1 MRIPIAAQGLYY
13 QRSIM
18 IETLLIIEDEKLLGS
33 ELSRHYRQSG
43 WEVVLATNLTEAR
56 ELLLNKKIEP
66 LLILSDMNLPDGNA
80 LDFMEKI
87 KKNSPY
93 PDTAKEEKGAP
104 AKAQGAFADDSRDG
118 GGRALPG
125 AFAEW
130 LFLTG
135 YGNVPDSVRALRL
148 GAYDF
153 LEKPCDLERLDLV
166 VASAARSAAIQR
178 RVIDQTKH
186 RHRRYT
192 QDAYVGHSRQ
202 AQDIRQLLAKLT
214 QVPFSAL
221 IIGGESGTGKGL
233 AARILHYGGSRA
245 QQPMIEVN
253 CAALPRELLES
264 ELFGHEPGAFTGAA
278 GRHRGLLEQADGGT
292 LFMDE
297 IGEMPLDLQAKL
309 LKVIEDHKVRRLGGE
324 KEIQVDVQI
333 VAASNRDLEKMALDS
348 SFRADL
354 YHRLSVFKLILP
366 PLREAVEDL
375 DQLVPLF
382 VAEYNAKAGR
392 QVKDIP
398 DAVWEKL
405 KAHNWPGNV
414 RELRNV
420 IERCVLFA
428 DGPTFPVQ
436 WLQLPGQPAVEALQT
451 EQGIWLPLDGSMA
464 LDDMDGFIIK
474 TALERADNNLTAAAR
489 ALGATRET
497 LRYRV
502 RKYNLKIAD

>member
-1 MRIPIAAQGLYY
+1 
-13 QRSIM
+13 M
-18 IETLLIIEDEKLLGS
+18 IETLLIIEDEKLLGT
-33 ELSRHYRQSG
+33 ELSRHYRTQG
-43 WEVVLATNLTEAR
+43 WEVILAATLAKAK
-56 ELLLNKKIEP
+56 ELLVEQNLEP

-80 LDFMEKI
+80 LDFMETH
-87 KKNSPY
+87 KKSASY
-93 PDTAKEEKGAP
+93 
-104 AKAQGAFADDSRDG
+104 
-118 GGRALPG
+118 
-125 AFAEW
+125 AEW

-135 YGNVPDSVRALRL
+135 YGSVPDSVRALRL

-153 LEKPCDLERLDLV
+153 LEKPCDLERLDLI

-178 RVIDQTKH
+178 RVIDQTKQ

-192 QDAYVGHSRQ
+192 PDAYVGKSTQ
-202 AQDIRQLLAKLT
+202 AQQVREILARLT

-221 IIGGESGTGKGL
+221 IIGGETGTGKGL
-233 AARILHYGGSRA
+233 VARILHYGGSRA

-264 ELFGHEPGAFTGAA
+264 ELFGHEPGAFTGAT
-278 GRHRGLLEQADGGT
+278 GRHRGLLEQADGGA

-309 LKVIEDHKVRRLGGE
+309 LKAIEDHKVRRLGGE
-324 KEIQVDVQI
+324 KEINVDVQI
-333 VAASNRDLEKMALDS
+333 VTASNRDLEKMAQEG

-354 YHRLSVFKLILP
+354 YHRLSVFRVILP
-366 PLREAVEDL
+366 PLRKATEDL
-375 DQLVPLF
+375 DELVPLF

-392 QVKDIP
+392 QVKKIP
-398 DAVWEKL
+398 AAVWSKL
-405 KAHNWPGNV
+405 KAHHWPGNV

-420 IERCVLFA
+420 IERCVLFS
-428 DGPTFPVQ
+428 DSSTFPIA
-436 WLQLPGQPAVEALQT
+436 WLQLPGQEYNPAT
-451 EQGIWLPLDGSMA
+451 EHSANDTTLCLPLDGSMA
-464 LDDMDGFIIK
+464 LDDMDRFIIK

-502 RKYNLKIAD
+502 RKYNLQSVD

>member
-1 MRIPIAAQGLYY
+1 
-13 QRSIM
+13 M
-18 IETLLIIEDEKLLGS
+18 IETLLIIEDEKLLGT
-33 ELSRHYRQSG
+33 ELSRHYRAQG
-43 WEVVLATNLTEAR
+43 WDVTLVDSLANAKTQLLTNR
-56 ELLLNKKIEP
+56 IEP

-80 LDFMEKI
+80 LDFMETM
-87 KKNSPY
+87 KKHVGY
-93 PDTAKEEKGAP
+93 
-104 AKAQGAFADDSRDG
+104 
-118 GGRALPG
+118 
-125 AFAEW
+125 AEW

-153 LEKPCDLERLDLV
+153 LEKPCDLDRLDLV
-166 VASAARSAAIQR
+166 INSAARSASMQR
-178 RVIDQTKH
+178 RVIDQTKQG
-186 RHRRYT
+186 HRRYSPE
-192 QDAYVGHSRQ
+192 AYLGHSQQ
-202 AQDIRQLLAKLT
+202 ARSMRELLEKLT
-214 QVPFSAL
+214 QVPFSTL

-233 AARILHYGGSRA
+233 VARILHYGGPRA
-245 QQPMIEVN
+245 QQPLIEVN

-264 ELFGHEPGAFTGAA
+264 ELFGHEQGAFTGAS

-324 KEIQVDVQI
+324 KEISIDVQI
-333 VAASNRDLEKMALDS
+333 VAASNRDLEKLAQEGL
-348 SFRADL
+348 FRADL
-354 YHRLSVFKLILP
+354 YHRLSVFKVILP

-398 DAVWEKL
+398 EEVWTAL
-405 KAHNWPGNV
+405 KMHDWLGNV

-428 DGPTFPVQ
+428 DGPTFPAQ
-436 WLQLPGQPAVEALQT
+436 WLQLKRQPAYATIIKNEPHLENKDGHTQAKSN
-451 EQGIWLPLDGSMA
+451 EQGIFLPLDGSMA
-464 LDDMDGFIIK
+464 LDDMDRFIIK
-474 TALERADNNLTAAAR
+474 IALERADNNLTAAAR

-502 RKYNLKIAD
+502 RKYNLNTVD

>member
-1 MRIPIAAQGLYY
+1 
-13 QRSIM
+13 M
-18 IETLLIIEDEKLLGS
+18 IETLLIIEDEKLLGT
-33 ELSRHYRQSG
+33 ELSHHYRKHG
-43 WEVVLATNLTEAR
+43 WDVVLVSTLADAKT
-56 ELLLNKKIEP
+56 LLFKKRIEP

-80 LDFMEKI
+80 LDFMETS
-87 KKNSPY
+87 KKQVNY
-93 PDTAKEEKGAP
+93 
-104 AKAQGAFADDSRDG
+104 
-118 GGRALPG
+118 
-125 AFAEW
+125 AEW

-178 RVIDQTKH
+178 RVLDQTKQEY
-186 RHRRYT
+186 RRYSP
-192 QDAYVGHSRQ
+192 DAYLGHSSQ
-202 AQDIRQLLAKLT
+202 AKNIRQLLAKLT

-245 QQPMIEVN
+245 LQPMIEVN

-264 ELFGHEPGAFTGAA
+264 ELFGHEPGAFTGASS
-278 GRHRGLLEQADGGT
+278 RHRGLLEQADGGT

-324 KEIQVDVQI
+324 KEITVNVQI
-333 VAASNRDLEKMALDS
+333 IAASNCDLEKMTLNG
-348 SFRADL
+348 SFRPDL
-354 YHRLSVFKLILP
+354 YHRLSVFSLILP

-375 DQLVPLF
+375 DELVPLF

-392 QVKDIP
+392 QVKHIP
-398 DAVWEKL
+398 DEVWHKL
-405 KAHNWPGNV
+405 KSHDWRGNV

-428 DGPTFPVQ
+428 DGDTFPIQ
-436 WLQLPGQPAVEALQT
+436 WLQLPRQATPEKT
-451 EQGIWLPLDGSMA
+451 ERVDSKECISLPLDGSMA
-464 LDDMDGFIIK
+464 LDDMDKFIIK

-502 RKYNLKIAD
+502 RKYNLNSVE

>member
-1 MRIPIAAQGLYY
+1 
-13 QRSIM
+13 M
-18 IETLLIIEDEKLLGS
+18 IETLLIIEDEKLLGT
-33 ELSRHYRQSG
+33 ELSRHYRAQG
-43 WEVVLATNLTEAR
+43 WDVVLADTLEKAKT
-56 ELLLNKKIEP
+56 LLLKNRLEP

-80 LDFMEKI
+80 LDFMEAM
-87 KKNSPY
+87 KKHVSY
-93 PDTAKEEKGAP
+93 
-104 AKAQGAFADDSRDG
+104 
-118 GGRALPG
+118 
-125 AFAEW
+125 AEW

-135 YGNVPDSVRALRL
+135 YGSVPDSVRALRL

-166 VASAARSAAIQR
+166 VTSATRSASIQR
-178 RVIDQTKH
+178 RVIDQTKQG
-186 RHRRYT
+186 HRRYSP
-192 QDAYVGHSRQ
+192 DAYLGHSQQ
-202 AQDIRQLLAKLT
+202 AQEIRQLLAKLT

-233 AARILHYGGSRA
+233 TARILHYGSSRA

-264 ELFGHEPGAFTGAA
+264 ELFGHEPGAFTGAS

-309 LKVIEDHKVRRLGGE
+309 LKAIEDHKVRRLGGE
-324 KEIQVDVQI
+324 KEISVDVQI
-333 VAASNRDLEKMALDS
+333 VAASNRDLEQMAQAG

-354 YHRLSVFKLILP
+354 YHRLSVFKVILP

-375 DQLVPLF
+375 DELVPLF

-398 DAVWEKL
+398 DEVWNKL
-405 KAHNWPGNV
+405 KAHHWPGNV

-420 IERCVLFA
+420 IERCVLFS
-428 DGPTFPVQ
+428 DGATFPGQ
-436 WLQLPGQPAVEALQT
+436 WLQLPGQHSQAGLSDRDQRVAGFDSHSQAKSS
-451 EQGIWLPLDGSMA
+451 EQGIFLPLDGSMA
-464 LDDMDGFIIK
+464 LDDMDRFIIK
-474 TALERADNNLTAAAR
+474 TALERADNNLTGAAR

-502 RKYNLKIAD
+502 RKYNLKTVD

>member
-1 MRIPIAAQGLYY
+1 
-13 QRSIM
+13 M
-18 IETLLIIEDEKLLGS
+18 IETLLIIEDERLLGM
-33 ELSRHYRQSG
+33 ELSRHYRQLG
-43 WEVVLATNLTEAR
+43 WDVVLASTLAEAKTI
-56 ELLLNKKIEP
+56 LFKKRIEP

-80 LDFMEKI
+80 LDFMETN
-87 KKNSPY
+87 KKQVNY
-93 PDTAKEEKGAP
+93 
-104 AKAQGAFADDSRDG
+104 
-118 GGRALPG
+118 
-125 AFAEW
+125 AEW

-153 LEKPCDLERLDLV
+153 LEKPCDLDRLDLI
-166 VASAARSAAIQR
+166 VASAARSASIQR
-178 RVIDQTKH
+178 RVIDQTKQE
-186 RHRRYT
+186 HRRYSPE
-192 QDAYVGHSRQ
+192 AYLGHSQQ
-202 AQDIRQLLAKLT
+202 AQNIRQLLTKLT
-214 QVPFSAL
+214 EVPFSAL

-245 QQPMIEVN
+245 LQPMIEVN

-264 ELFGHEPGAFTGAA
+264 ELFGHEPGAFTGASS
-278 GRHRGLLEQADGGT
+278 RHRGLLEQADGGT

-324 KEIQVDVQI
+324 KEINVNVQI
-333 VAASNRDLEKMALDS
+333 IAASNCDLEKMAQEG

-354 YHRLSVFKLILP
+354 YHRLSVFRLILP

-375 DQLVPLF
+375 DELVPLF

-392 QVKDIP
+392 QVRHIP
-398 DAVWEKL
+398 DEVWHKL
-405 KAHNWPGNV
+405 KAHDWRGNV

-428 DGPTFPVQ
+428 DGDTFPIQ
-436 WLQLPGQPAVEALQT
+436 WLQLPRQATLEKA
-451 EQGIWLPLDGSMA
+451 ESDSNAIYLPLDGSMA
-464 LDDMDGFIIK
+464 LDDMDKFIIK

-502 RKYNLKIAD
+502 KKYNLNSVE

>member
-1 MRIPIAAQGLYY
+1 
-13 QRSIM
+13 M
-18 IETLLIIEDEKLLGS
+18 IETLLIIEDEKLLGT
-33 ELSRHYRQSG
+33 ELSRHYRAQG
-43 WEVVLATNLTEAR
+43 WDVVLVDSLANAKTQLLTNR
-56 ELLLNKKIEP
+56 IEP

-80 LDFMEKI
+80 LDFMETM
-87 KKNSPY
+87 KKHVGY
-93 PDTAKEEKGAP
+93 
-104 AKAQGAFADDSRDG
+104 
-118 GGRALPG
+118 
-125 AFAEW
+125 AEW

-153 LEKPCDLERLDLV
+153 LEKPCDLDRLDLV
-166 VASAARSAAIQR
+166 INSAARSASMQR
-178 RVIDQTKH
+178 RVIDQTKQG
-186 RHRRYT
+186 HRRYSPE
-192 QDAYVGHSRQ
+192 AYLGHSQQ
-202 AQDIRQLLAKLT
+202 ARSMRELLEKLT
-214 QVPFSAL
+214 QVPFSTL

-233 AARILHYGGSRA
+233 VARILHYGGPRA
-245 QQPMIEVN
+245 QQPLIEVN

-264 ELFGHEPGAFTGAA
+264 ELFGHEQGAFTGAS

-324 KEIQVDVQI
+324 KEISIDVQI
-333 VAASNRDLEKMALDS
+333 VAASNRDLEQLAQEGL
-348 SFRADL
+348 FRADL
-354 YHRLSVFKLILP
+354 YHRLSVFKVILP

-398 DAVWEKL
+398 EEVWTAL
-405 KAHNWPGNV
+405 KMHDWLGNV

-428 DGPTFPVQ
+428 DGPTFPAQ
-436 WLQLPGQPAVEALQT
+436 WLQLKRQPAYATIIKNEPHLENKDGHTQAKSN
-451 EQGIWLPLDGSMA
+451 EQGIFLPLDGSMA
-464 LDDMDGFIIK
+464 LDDMDRFIIK
-474 TALERADNNLTAAAR
+474 TALHRADNNLTAAAR

-502 RKYNLKIAD
+502 RKYNLNTVD

>member
-1 MRIPIAAQGLYY
+1 
-13 QRSIM
+13 M

-33 ELSRHYRQSG
+33 ELSRHYRALG
-43 WEVVLATNLTEAR
+43 WEVVLADSLVAAKT
-56 ELLLNKKIEP
+56 LLLKMRIEP

-80 LDFMEKI
+80 LDFMEEVKTQV
-87 KKNSPY
+87 SY
-93 PDTAKEEKGAP
+93 
-104 AKAQGAFADDSRDG
+104 
-118 GGRALPG
+118 
-125 AFAEW
+125 AEW

-135 YGNVPDSVRALRL
+135 YGSVPDSVRALRL

-166 VASAARSAAIQR
+166 VTSAARSASIQR
-178 RVIDQTKH
+178 RVIDQTKQSY
-186 RHRRYT
+186 RRYSPE
-192 QDAYVGHSRQ
+192 AYVGHSQQ
-202 AQDIRQLLAKLT
+202 AQGIRQLLAKLT

-233 AARILHYGGSRA
+233 AARILHYGGPRA

-253 CAALPRELLES
+253 CAALPREILES
-264 ELFGHEPGAFTGAA
+264 ELFGHESGAFTGAS

-309 LKVIEDHKVRRLGGE
+309 LKAIEDHKVRRLGGE
-324 KEIQVDVQI
+324 KEISVDVQI
-333 VAASNRDLEKMALDS
+333 VAASNRDLEQMS
-348 SFRADL
+348 QEGSFRADL
-354 YHRLSVFKLILP
+354 YHRLSVFKVILP

-375 DQLVPLF
+375 DELVPLF

-398 DAVWEKL
+398 LEVWHKL
-405 KAHNWPGNV
+405 KAHHWPGNV

-428 DGPTFPVQ
+428 EGATFPGQ
-436 WLQLPGQPAVEALQT
+436 WLQLPGWHNPINVIGSEYMTDPTQAEVSED
-451 EQGIWLPLDGSMA
+451 GIYLPLDGNMA
-464 LDDMDGFIIK
+464 LDDMDKFIIK
-474 TALERADNNLTAAAR
+474 TALERANNNLTAAAR

-502 RKYNLKIAD
+502 RKYHLKSVD